1 MFNYKNNLEYEINR
15 IITNHVNKIHA
26 FDEYF
31 FQNRDKDRYK
41 VAKKCNRSIIFEFGK
56 MIFNQR
62 VYWDKLKKKYY
73 YPVYEEF
80 NIEKRAKIISWLKEE
95 IISYIGRKKHYQDIQ
110 DILKFTYVS
119 KVTISKIHKNAKVQ
133 EKLPEQKFKVKNS
146 EFIYI
151 NADDCYVPVWNKNH
165 KREMQKIRS
174 ISYNTGKKQIG
185 KNRNKLSNKIY
196 TFMGDYKYSPKEDY
210 LQANPTVD
218 FTWNGL
224 KKYFEFE
231 NSKLVVSGDGATWIY
246 NLAKYLGAY
255 YVLDKYH
262 AFYYLWTAYKPDKR
276 KNKVNPENL
285 KNFLKAWKYFC
296 NGQYDELIAF
306 LIETKVN
313 KETLRIFENNKEGI
327 INQPAS
333 WNIGCS
339 AESDIQHLVKSQTKG
354 AKIYAYPTLINMLMA
369 RANYLNSRNYINSA

>member
-1 MFNYKNNLEYEINR
+1 MFSFKEFQAIEINNS
-15 IITNHVNKIHA
+15 ITKFVKKVENW
-26 FDEYF
+26 DEYF
-31 FQNRDKDRYK
+31 FQTRDKDRYK
-41 VAKKCNRSIIFEFGK
+41 VAKKCNRTINIEIGFAT
-56 MIFNQR
+56 FNRR
-62 VYWDKLKKKYY
+62 VYWDKIEKRYRY
-73 YPVYEEF
+73 FTDEEF
-80 NIEKRAKIISWLKEE
+80 NIEKRARIIKDLKQE
-95 IISYIGRKKHYQDIQ
+95 IASYLGRKKHYQDIQ
-110 DILKFTYVS
+110 DILKYTYVS
-119 KVTISKIHKNAKVQ
+119 KVTISKIYKNAKIE
-133 EKLPEQKFKVKNS
+133 EKLPEQKFKVKNN

-151 NADDCYVPVWNKNH
+151 NADDCFVPVWNKNN

-185 KNRNKLSNKIY
+185 KNRNKLLYKIY
-196 TFMGDYKYSPKEDY
+196 TFMGDYKYSNKEYY

-231 NSKLVVSGDGATWIY
+231 TAKLVVSGDGAKWIY

-255 YVLDKYH
+255 YVFDKYH
-262 AFYYLWTAYKPDKR
+262 AFYFLWTAYKPDKR

-285 KNFLKAWKYFC
+285 KNFLIAWKYFC
-296 NGQYDELIAF
+296 KGQYDELIAF
-306 LIETKVN
+306 LIETNIN
-313 KETLRIFENNKEGI
+313 KDTLKTFVNNKEGI

-354 AKIYAYPTLINMLMA
+354 AKIYAYPTL
-369 RANYLNSRNYINSA
+369 LNK

>member
-1 MFNYKNNLEYEINR
+1 
-15 IITNHVNKIHA
+15 
-26 FDEYF
+26 
-31 FQNRDKDRYK
+31 
-41 VAKKCNRSIIFEFGK
+41 

-151 NADDCYVPVWNKNH
+151 NADDCYFPVWNKNQH
-165 KREMQKIRS
+165 PEFRFWNS
-174 ISYNTGKKQIG
+174 IK
-185 KNRNKLSNKIY
+185 NKLKI
-196 TFMGDYKYSPKEDY
+196 
-210 LQANPTVD
+210 
-218 FTWNGL
+218 
-224 KKYFEFE
+224 
-231 NSKLVVSGDGATWIY
+231 
-246 NLAKYLGAY
+246 
-255 YVLDKYH
+255 
-262 AFYYLWTAYKPDKR
+262 KR

-313 KETLRIFENNKEGI
+313 KDTLKIFVNNKEGI
-327 INQPAS
+327 INQPAI

-369 RANYLNSRNYINSA
+369 TANYLNSKNYINSA